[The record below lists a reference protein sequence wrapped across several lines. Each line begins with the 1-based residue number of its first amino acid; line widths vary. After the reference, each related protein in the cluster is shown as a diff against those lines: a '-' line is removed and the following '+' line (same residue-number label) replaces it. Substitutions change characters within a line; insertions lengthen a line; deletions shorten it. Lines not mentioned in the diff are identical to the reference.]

1 MNSVKMNTVCFLITG
16 NHPKTAK
23 LKQRIVQI
31 IKALKEAGGKM
42 EAEDLEKK
50 LEISRIEDPSLFYKP
65 LAALR
70 RWDLVQSHR
79 RVEINADGKKKF
91 RTTYELTSGL
101 FYHYIE
107 KTLIELVKKEI
118 EMI

>member
-1 MNSVKMNTVCFLITG
+1 
-16 NHPKTAK
+16 
-23 LKQRIVQI
+23 
-31 IKALKEAGGKM
+31 LKEAGGKI
-42 EAEDLEKK
+42 EAEELEKK
-50 LEISRIEDPSLFYKP
+50 LEISRTEDPSLFYKP

-70 RWDLVQSHR
+70 KWDLVQSHR

-107 KTLIELVKKEI
+107 KALVELVKKEI
-118 EMI
+118 EMV